1 MTPKE
6 AWKKEF
12 TNWKS
17 LPCGEKWRYIWKNH
31 AKTLVVSALV
41 VLLAAVAFISHEPAK
56 ESALGIVTV
65 NTIASQSEYSFYKE
79 RLIQQLGLDTN
90 TETVSLYTSL
100 YFLDEELSTSYES
113 AYTLFAMLGA
123 GNVDILAGDEETMVS
138 FAYLG
143 YLADLS
149 DVFPENTFDQ
159 WKPFTL
165 YADQFLIQQENE
177 DLDDSGITD
186 FPDPL
191 DTDAMT
197 DPVPV
202 LLRLPA
208 ECAFVQAFYPGT
220 EKDVFIG
227 VAANVPHKE
236 NTNRFL
242 EILWEEMGE

>member
-1 MTPKE
+1 MTPRE

-31 AKTLVVSALV
+31 PKAVIVSALV

-65 NTIASQSEYSFYKE
+65 NTTATQSEYALYKE
-79 RLIQQLGLDTN
+79 NLIQQLRLDAN
-90 TETVSLYTSL
+90 TETVSLYTGL
-100 YFLDEELSTSYES
+100 YFLEDELSTSYES
-113 AYTLFAMLGA
+113 AYTLFAMIGA
-123 GNVDILAGDEETMVS
+123 GNVDILAGEQETMVS
-138 FAYLG
+138 FGYLG

-149 DVFPENTFDQ
+149 DILSEDMFVQ
-159 WKPFTL
+159 WESYML
-165 YADQFLIQQENE
+165 YVDRSLIEQEN
-177 DLDDSGITD
+177 DNLDSTGISE

-208 ECAFVQAFYPGT
+208 ECAFAQAFYPGT

-227 VAANVPHKE
+227 VAANVPNKE
-236 NTNRFL
+236 NANRFL
-242 EILWEEMGE
+242 EILWEEMGK